1 LHGKCAFGPKT
12 DYYIQGNIGGA
23 GYAKPLMAQPH
34 QRGFGF
40 VTLDNCGR
48 AGCKPAVLY
57 TRRNNGIIFLCGSG
71 GFAGRLALAGAGM
84 PGLERMA
91 PIDQIPDAPFV
102 EALRLAVEQYL
113 TAVDQWE
120 AAYQKYYRLPTFGS
134 AISDD
139 LKSEQSAYDERRRE
153 LEAMLP
159 RARRLC
165 LKHRLPEA
173 FSGLLRISLG
183 QYAPQER
190 IDSVIGRSE
199 RGAVTM
205 CLVQLE
211 EACREWTPLSVDRAA
226 QSGRTDVPLLRRLVN
241 FFY

>member
-1 LHGKCAFGPKT
+1 MQET
-12 DYYIQGNIGGA
+12 
-23 GYAKPLMAQPH
+23 
-34 QRGFGF
+34 
-40 VTLDNCGR
+40 
-48 AGCKPAVLY
+48 
-57 TRRNNGIIFLCGSG
+57 
-71 GFAGRLALAGAGM
+71 
-84 PGLERMA
+84 ERMA
-91 PIDQIPDAPFV
+91 PIDQIPDAAFI
-102 EALRLAVEQYL
+102 EALRWAVERYL

-139 LKSEQSAYDERRRE
+139 LQSEQREYDERRRE
-153 LEAMLP
+153 LEPMLP

-165 LKHRLPEA
+165 LKHRLTEP

-190 IDSVIGRSE
+190 TDSVIGRSE

-205 CLVQLE
+205 CLVQLS
-211 EACREWTPLSVDRAA
+211 EACREWKPESEDAPAPPER
-226 QSGRTDVPLLRRLVN
+226 SNVPLLRRFVN